1 MQKLCLT
8 CGNKLTGRS
17 DKKYCNEACKNEFHN
32 QQGVRT
38 PAFEKNQLSAA
49 RKNRSILSKIEAS
62 GMAEINLKELE
73 LCGFDFEGLTGLKFL
88 DKGSFLL
95 YCFDFSLQ
103 LKGNSCKIGKD
114 KEQGNQFSSSTH

>member
-8 CGNKLTGRS
+8 CGKNLTGRS

-38 PAFEKNQLSAA
+38 PPFEKNQLSTA

-62 GMAEINLKELE
+62 GKAEIEMKELE
-73 LCGFDFEGLTGLKFL
+73 LCGFNFEGLTGLKFL
-88 DKGSFLL
+88 GKDSLLL

-103 LKGNSCKIGKD
+103 LNGNSCRIAKGDASLMQIS
-114 KEQGNQFSSSTH
+114 NSAH